1 MNPTSEGSM
10 ISKMLAMSAIWA
22 ILVSAA
28 TVWAASPVQS
38 GSAVQPIAG
47 PEAAAPVGPGIGG
60 DALDASTPA
69 PGGPDA
75 APAAGSDDT
84 LAHDMSAADPTI
96 GGFHIPIDGDV
107 FYETELRVLS
117 SLPGTPPAS
126 MVLLVDGYAE
136 TNPLVVADGLVT
148 ARLTGLRKGVH
159 QLTLLLFNERTE
171 IIQKQE
177 ARFFI
182 RLPEPVKKSR
192 GGNYRQFGRVVAKV
206 DWKNGE
212 AKGRILS
219 QSELKVAP
227 GTDSVFSGDPET
239 PVSQELEGVTEAAY
253 NVKYKQVEAYGKVL
267 LRTDEDRFRQ
277 PAHRVTANIKYGPW
291 VSFKGGDIYPLY
303 NPMSLNGTRVR
314 GAEAVLNLVKSE
326 TNWGSLRVVRGES
339 RREIASYI
347 VKYDTG
353 NGTRIDTVPGSFAQ
367 TITAAR
373 LGLGGGPK
381 FDFGLSLM
389 KASDDE

>member
-1 MNPTSEGSM
+1 
-10 ISKMLAMSAIWA
+10 MSAIWA